1 MDSGSGIIEVVTA
14 DHREIQRLFDR
25 IRSASPRGDER
36 KTLAEQVSISLVR
49 HFTVEREHLH
59 PVLRRYLPDGG
70 ALVERRLDE
79 QRRIEELLTSLEAEE
94 AGSERFGHLLLS
106 VLDRVTEHVVEEEQL
121 LLPRLQALCPAD
133 VLRDLGRKARRAQ
146 ASAPTRPR
154 PGAPG
159 SAPLTRATAQV
170 WGPWDR
176 LRDLVTR
183 RGRP

>member
-1 MDSGSGIIEVVTA
+1 MGSRSGIIEVLTA

-25 IRSASPRGDER
+25 IRSSSPGGDER
-36 KTLAEQVSISLVR
+36 GALVEQVSIRLVR
-49 HFTVEREHLH
+49 HFTVERECLY
-59 PVLRRYLPDGG
+59 PALRRYLPDGG
-70 ALVERRLDE
+70 ARAERRIGG
-79 QRRIEELLTSLEAEE
+79 QRRIEELLTSLESLE
-94 AGSERFGHLLLS
+94 ADSERFGHLLLS
-106 VLDRVTEHVVEEEQL
+106 LLTRVTEHVVEEEQL

-133 VLRDLGRKARRAQ
+133 VLRDLGDKARRAE